1 MMESVDMWD
10 LKSHAIAAYGFEPR
24 SRYIQSNNNRIT
36 IEMDKQEREARAAK
50 VYELLLEAH
59 NIVND
64 IIWEAQ
70 EGQADHFDKL
80 SKLEQINLIACR
92 SQIASSFQAVN
103 NWHET
108 LMSNMDRSQ
117 SHQA

>member
-1 MMESVDMWD
+1 
-10 LKSHAIAAYGFEPR
+10 
-24 SRYIQSNNNRIT
+24 
-36 IEMDKQEREARAAK
+36 MDKQEREARAAK

-80 SKLEQINLIACR
+80 SKLEQIQLISIRAH
-92 SQIASSFQAVN
+92 ISSGFQSVN
-103 NWHET
+103 KWQET
-108 LMSNMDRSQ
+108 LQAIMEHTKSNK
-117 SHQA
+117 A

>member
-1 MMESVDMWD
+1 
-10 LKSHAIAAYGFEPR
+10 
-24 SRYIQSNNNRIT
+24 
-36 IEMDKQEREARAAK
+36 MDKQEREASATK

-70 EGQADHFDKL
+70 EGQADHFDNL
-80 SKLEQINLIACR
+80 SKLEQITLIAIR
-92 SQIASSFQAVN
+92 SHNASSIQAIN
-103 NWHET
+103 NWQET
-108 LMSNMDRSQ
+108 LKSIMDRSQ